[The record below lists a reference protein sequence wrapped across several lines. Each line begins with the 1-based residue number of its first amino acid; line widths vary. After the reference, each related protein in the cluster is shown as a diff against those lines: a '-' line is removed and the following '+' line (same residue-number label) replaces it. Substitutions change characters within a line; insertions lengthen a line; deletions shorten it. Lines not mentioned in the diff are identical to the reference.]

1 MKYTL
6 YSIKL
11 AQILEMLRRVHAEL
25 KPQGE
30 KKEESMVLGDV
41 EIMDEEY
48 RKCLANNV
56 VQNRLVEFLKNPR
69 PYL

>member
-1 MKYTL
+1 
-6 YSIKL
+6 
-11 AQILEMLRRVHAEL
+11 MLRRVHAEL